1 MSKKDVYKTVKK
13 QSQSLLIEKKSKF
26 IANVKPVDNEDDALA
41 FLNEMRSKYSDATHN
56 VYAYVIDENNIFRY
70 SDDGE
75 PSGTAGMPVLDAIR
89 KSGIVDVVVVVTR
102 YFGGTLLGTGGLVH
116 TYGASAKQGLI
127 AHYSVRSAVTGSLF
141 DAFFDGIRP
150 PRSVKRILSKISTS
164 AGTTGSTALTSVVFA
179 RLWIIAL
186 TGIIRSSVNPI
197 PISPAHSPIIK
208 VSALNTW
215 ETFRFDAPMAL
226 RIPISFL
233 RSNTLI

>member
-127 AHYSVRSAVTGSLF
+127 ESEIV
-141 DAFFDGIRP
+141 IRKLCDTV
-150 PRSVKRILSKISTS
+150 SVKVDYSLLGKMQHEIMTKGYLLEDTIYEDEVTFIISCPIDTTDKVIAEIINMTNAGAVCEKIDKKY
-164 AGTTGSTALTSVVFA
+164 VD
-179 RLWIIAL
+179 
-186 TGIIRSSVNPI
+186 
-197 PISPAHSPIIK
+197 IK
-208 VSALNTW
+208 
-215 ETFRFDAPMAL
+215 EEEG
-226 RIPISFL
+226 
-233 RSNTLI
+233 

>member
-1 MSKKDVYKTVKK
+1 MSKKDVYKTVKE

-26 IANVKPVDNEDDALA
+26 IANVKPVDNEEDAIA

-89 KSGIVDVVVVVTR
+89 KQEIVDVVVVVTR

-127 AHYSVRSAVTGSLF
+127 ASKIVKRQLCDIV
-141 DAFFDGIRP
+141 
-150 PRSVKRILSKISTS
+150 SVKVDYTLLGKLQHEIATNGYMLEDTIYEDEVTFIIS
-164 AGTTGSTALTSVVFA
+164 
-179 RLWIIAL
+179 
-186 TGIIRSSVNPI
+186 
-197 PISPAHSPIIK
+197 
-208 VSALNTW
+208 
-215 ETFRFDAPMAL
+215 
-226 RIPISFL
+226 
-233 RSNTLI
+233 